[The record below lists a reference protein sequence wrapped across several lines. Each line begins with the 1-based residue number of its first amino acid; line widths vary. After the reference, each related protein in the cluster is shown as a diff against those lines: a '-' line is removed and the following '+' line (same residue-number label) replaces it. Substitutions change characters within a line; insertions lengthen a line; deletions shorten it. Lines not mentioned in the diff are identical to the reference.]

1 MSHKKSWHLDRRQML
16 RGTGGLALGLPFLDS
31 MTMANST
38 PRATD
43 SPTRVACFFF
53 PNGVAL
59 PPKDGEFHSDWHWFP
74 KGTGYDYQLNQST
87 ASFERHRDN
96 ITFISGL
103 SHPGGRHMAGHGVSD
118 VYLTAAP
125 VDANSYSNTISMDQ
139 VIAEK
144 IGDDTRFQSLAL
156 STGGGV
162 GTTGRTHTLS
172 FTKTGQPIPA
182 EDNIRRCFN
191 MLFGQ
196 NDTSLKAARQQLLL
210 KKSMLDGILED
221 SNSLKTR
228 LNRRDRVKLDEY
240 LSSMREY
247 ERRIQRLEIW
257 LDKPKPMVAEA
268 SISVD
273 ATSANMEDYVRAFYD
288 LIFHAFQTDTTRVVT
303 HMLGIEG
310 GGSKSDHFPEAL
322 GLRPHHALS
331 HRKGSD
337 FKDWGLW
344 DQFMNQNFAYFLDR
358 LSKAREGD
366 GTVLDRSLIM
376 YGCSTSKTHL
386 ARNYPLILAGGKQF
400 GIRHGQF
407 RQFEEDEVRLADM
420 FVSMMNA
427 VDVETPQFGDSTREL
442 NEIFET

>member
-1 MSHKKSWHLDRRQML
+1 
-16 RGTGGLALGLPFLDS
+16 
-31 MTMANST
+31 
-38 PRATD
+38 
-43 SPTRVACFFF
+43 
-53 PNGVAL
+53 
-59 PPKDGEFHSDWHWFP
+59 
-74 KGTGYDYQLNQST
+74 
-87 ASFERHRDN
+87 
-96 ITFISGL
+96 
-103 SHPGGRHMAGHGVSD
+103 MAGHGVSD

-125 VDANSYSNTISMDQ
+125 VDANSYSNTISLDQ
-139 VIAEK
+139 VIAQK

-196 NDTSLKAARQQLLL
+196 NDTSLKDARQQLLL

-228 LNRRDRVKLDEY
+228 LNGRDRAKLDEY

-257 LDKPKPMVAEA
+257 LDKPKAMVAEA

-407 RQFEEDEVRLADM
+407 RQFDEDEVRLADM